1 MLKLSITLPN
11 NVLITLES
19 DNSEP
24 VHEVLALILSS
35 VQMDSRL
42 NSEAQT
48 GVDAN
53 RENTSEKS
61 NGVPGSRTSQSRVP
75 TAEFSNGLDRD
86 ERPDTIPEPAY
97 EASLNGWNGHTQGEV
112 GDNTLDL
119 GRYHPQA
126 REDFVA
132 FCQAINPTGDM
143 RRVVVAAEAAN
154 RFFDLEGVTAD
165 EVGELFDVI
174 GWRRANNFT
183 HTIRNAARSKF
194 GWLER
199 IPGRAGRYAATD
211 VGRSTTLSG

>member
-1 MLKLSITLPN
+1 MSITLPN

-35 VQMDSRL
+35 VQMDSRP
-42 NSEAQT
+42 NGEAQA
-48 GVDAN
+48 GANAN
-53 RENTSEKS
+53 REKTAEKS

-75 TAEFSNGLDRD
+75 TAEFANGMDRDDMPDMSTEPSNG
-86 ERPDTIPEPAY
+86 
-97 EASLNGWNGHTQGEV
+97 ASLNGWNGHTQGEV

-126 REDFVA
+126 SEDFVA

-143 RRVVVAAEAAN
+143 RRVIVAAEAAN
-154 RFFDLEGVTAD
+154 RFFGLEGVTAD
-165 EVGELFDVI
+165 EVGELFDLI

>member
-1 MLKLSITLPN
+1 MSITLPN

-35 VQMDSRL
+35 VQMDSGP

-48 GVDAN
+48 GADAN
-53 RENTSEKS
+53 RENTAEKG
-61 NGVPGSRTSQSRVP
+61 NGVPGSRTSQGRVP
-75 TAEFSNGLDRD
+75 ATEFANGLDRD
-86 ERPDTIPEPAY
+86 DLPDIIPEPSNGT
-97 EASLNGWNGHTQGEV
+97 SLNGWNGHTQGEV

-126 REDFVA
+126 SEDFVA

-143 RRVVVAAEAAN
+143 RRVIVAAEAAN
-154 RFFDLEGVTAD
+154 RFFGLEGVTAD
-165 EVGELFDVI
+165 EVGELFDLI